1 MNISSENICAKT
13 PFLGMT
19 HSDLVEL
26 CQQAGVKPVHADHLV
41 AAVFRYYQ
49 RDIDAI
55 TTIPNVLKTYLAA
68 HTSMFEPECTAA
80 QLAADGTRKLVL
92 KMSDGKAVETV
103 LIKGAKRLT
112 QCISTQVG
120 CAVGCTF
127 CLTATAGLS
136 RNLTAAEMVSEVWA
150 GQKLSDGQVSNI
162 VLMGMG
168 EPLHNY
174 HAVAQ
179 FLEIVTDAKGM
190 AFSPNRVTLSTSG
203 MVPAMYRMLEDKWP
217 CNLAVSLNAT
227 TDAVRDQ
234 IIPINRKYPIATL
247 MQAVRD
253 YIQQRGNKRVLIE
266 YVMLAGVNDSLDDAK
281 RLCALL
287 DDLHC
292 TINLLPFNPYPGAAF
307 DRPSDA
313 AVSEF
318 QAVLVEAGLI
328 AIIRQ
333 SKGRDISAAC
343 GQLIT
348 SIKKRND
355 SGRITRSSLTD
366 SMRK

>member
-1 MNISSENICAKT
+1 MNDSTHKT
-13 PFLGMT
+13 ALLGMS

-26 CQQAGVKPVHADHLV
+26 CHQAGVKAVHADHIV
-41 AAVFRYYQ
+41 ASVFRRYNQNISDIKSIPLALQ
-49 RDIDAI
+49 RYLNAHISMQE
-55 TTIPNVLKTYLAA
+55 PN
-68 HTSMFEPECTAA
+68 CTAE

-92 KMSDGKAVETV
+92 QMPDGKAVETV

-127 CLTATAGLS
+127 CLTATAGLT
-136 RNLTAAEMVSEVWA
+136 RNLSAAEMVSEIMA
-150 GQKLSDGQVSNI
+150 GQRMSNQSVSNI

-174 HAVAQ
+174 NAVKQ
-179 FLEIVTDAKGM
+179 FLNIVTDPKGM

-203 MVPAMYRMLEDKWP
+203 MVPAIYRMLEDKLP

-227 TDAVRDQ
+227 TDAVRDR
-234 IIPINRKYPIATL
+234 IIPINRKYPIAKL

-253 YIQQRGNKRVLIE
+253 YIEQRGNKRVLIE
-266 YVMLAGVNDSLDDAK
+266 YVMLAGINDSIEDAR
-281 RLCALL
+281 RLCSLL
-287 DDLHC
+287 EGLSC
-292 TINLLPFNPYPGAAF
+292 TINLLPFNPYPGSGF
-307 DRPSDA
+307 RHPDDK
-313 AVSEF
+313 AVSAF
-318 QAVLVEAGLI
+318 QTILVEAKLI

-348 SIKKRND
+348 EIR
-355 SGRITRSSLTD
+355 T
-366 SMRK
+366 

>member
-1 MNISSENICAKT
+1 MNEIHQKPAL
-13 PFLGMT
+13 LGMS
-19 HSDLVEL
+19 HSDLLEL
-26 CQQAGVKPVHADHLV
+26 CQQAGVKPVHADHIV
-41 AAVFRYYQ
+41 ASVFRYYQ
-49 RDIDAI
+49 SDIAEIRDI
-55 TTIPNVLKTYLAA
+55 PQVLKSYLME
-68 HTSMFEPECTAA
+68 HVSMLDPQCSAE
-80 QLAADGTRKLVL
+80 QVAADGTRKLVL
-92 KMSDGKAVETV
+92 TMADGKAVETV
-103 LIKGAKRLT
+103 LIQGSNRLT

-127 CLTATAGLS
+127 CLTATGGLT
-136 RNLTAAEMVSEVWA
+136 RNLTAAEMVAEVWA
-150 GQKLSDGQVSNI
+150 GQKLSNQHISNI

-174 HAVAQ
+174 NAVAQ
-179 FLEIVTDAKGM
+179 FLEIVTDPKGM

-203 MVPAMYRMLEDKWP
+203 MVPAIYRMLEDQLP

-227 TDAVRDQ
+227 TDEVRDK

-253 YIQQRGNKRVLIE
+253 YIQARGNKRVLIE
-266 YVMLAGVNDSLDDAK
+266 YVMLAGINDSLEDAK

-287 DDLHC
+287 DGLQC
-292 TINLLPFNPYPGAAF
+292 TINLLPFNPYLGASF

-313 AVSEF
+313 AVSAF
-318 QAVLVEAGLI
+318 QAVLVEAKLI

-333 SKGRDISAAC
+333 SKGREISAAC

-348 SIKKRND
+348 EIKK
-355 SGRITRSSLTD
+355 GET
-366 SMRK
+366 

>member
-1 MNISSENICAKT
+1 MNNTKHKKLSL
-13 PFLGMT
+13 LGMT
-19 HSDLVEL
+19 HRDLLEL
-26 CQQAGVKPVHADHLV
+26 CHQAGVKAVHADHIV
-41 AAVFRYYQ
+41 ATIFRYYQ
-49 RDIDAI
+49 TDISAI
-55 TTIPNVLKTYLAA
+55 STIPQALQRYLSD
-68 HTSMFEPECTAA
+68 HISMLEPECTAE

-92 KMSDGKAVETV
+92 QMPDAKAVETV
-103 LIKGAKRLT
+103 LIQGENRLT

-127 CLTATAGLS
+127 CLTATAGLT
-136 RNLTAAEMVSEVWA
+136 RNLSAAEMVSEVRA
-150 GQKLSDGQVSNI
+150 GQKISGQKVSNI

-174 HAVAQ
+174 DAVAQ
-179 FLEIVTDAKGM
+179 FLAIVTDPKGM

-203 MVPAMYRMLEDKWP
+203 MVPAMYRMLEDQLP

-227 TDAVRDQ
+227 TDAVRDK
-234 IIPINRKYPIATL
+234 IIPINRKYPIATVL
-247 MQAVRD
+247 QAVRD

-266 YVMLAGVNDSLDDAK
+266 YVMLAGVNDSLDDAR

-287 DDLHC
+287 EGMQC

-307 DRPSDA
+307 DRPSDDA
-313 AVSEF
+313 ISAF
-318 QAVLVEAGLI
+318 QAILVKAELI

-348 SIKKRND
+348 EIKKPR
-355 SGRITRSSLTD
+355 R
-366 SMRK
+366 